1 MTEPRGSS
9 VGRPF
14 AAARDTRVRAVPA
27 SVSARGGRSRT
38 WPSLDQI
45 RSRDGTA
52 DPIDAEVQAVVA
64 RDHGG
69 ELEAC
74 RKLLEFGVSQMQGWT
89 GRPIKRGADRL
100 ILAEAA
106 RATKTFEAVIRLSE
120 AGFGEQGVMLDR
132 SLLEGMAV
140 VHWVSDN
147 RREAVRLFTRH
158 AKYSAVLWDETFDR
172 LGWLEG
178 GDSRAAPSI
187 TRKQREEFKRLFGT
201 YGEKPWVQRSL
212 RSSCEP
218 SSILGGPARR
228 DLWIYHD
235 VANRYSNQ
243 VLHSTATSAGGATI
257 AVTGHELHMSI
268 GASDQFISQALLPA
282 YWTYGQT
289 LSLLIDVFRFP
300 SKEQFRSIYRPA
312 LERFS
317 GGAAS
322 A

>member
-1 MTEPRGSS
+1 M
-9 VGRPF
+9 
-14 AAARDTRVRAVPA
+14 
-27 SVSARGGRSRT
+27 
-38 WPSLDQI
+38 
-45 RSRDGTA
+45 GTA

-132 SLLEGMAV
+132 SLFEGMAV

-172 LGWLEG
+172 LGVARRRRQPR
-178 GDSRAAPSI
+178 RAIYHAQAA
-187 TRKQREEFKRLFGT
+187 RRVQEAVRHVRREA
-201 YGEKPWVQRSL
+201 
-212 RSSCEP
+212 
-218 SSILGGPARR
+218 LGATESAEALASHRASWEEPARR